1 MELTLRKLR
10 KQDESAAIQFAIK
23 GMHFD
28 WYMDNKAAL
37 NLYGRYFWYL
47 ETSRATQM
55 IAAYADNKFVGVIL
69 AEIKGE
75 KKLKHSFWRKTYVA
89 FFTFI
94 QKVLLK
100 EGVGVYDEANR
111 KMFQNYVKN
120 NSPDGEIIFLAADP
134 DCGIKGIGT
143 KLLTALERREPGKEV
158 YLYTDNACTWQ
169 FYEHRGFER
178 VGEENITL
186 ELGKK
191 SVPLTCLLYRKRFA
205 YTQYGERGR
214 GTNWKLW
221 RCI

>member
-1 MELTLRKLR
+1 MCAGTGGKYGTGELLMELMLGELRK
-10 KQDESAAIQFAIK
+10 KDEKAAIQFAIK

-28 WYMDNKAAL
+28 WYMDNSVIL

-69 AEIKGE
+69 AEIRGE
-75 KKLKHSFWRKTYVA
+75 KKLKHSFWRKAYVA
-89 FFTFI
+89 FINFI
-94 QKVLLK
+94 QKVFLK

-111 KMFQNYVKN
+111 QMFQNYVKSN
-120 NSPDGEIIFLAADP
+120 KPDGEIIFLAADP

-143 KLLTALERREPGKEV
+143 KLLAELERREQAKEV

-178 VGEENITL
+178 VGEKNITL

-191 SVPLTCLLYRKRFA
+191 SVPLICFLYRKKFH
-205 YTQYGERGR
+205 
-214 GTNWKLW
+214 
-221 RCI
+221 